1 MKTTKIL
8 WTAAVAVGLASMGWT
23 AETETDSTNAP
34 AAVEPPAQEAAKPD
48 VPPAPAEPEAAAVA
62 PLPEGAMRMNFRG
75 APLNLVL
82 DYLSDAAGF
91 IINKETE
98 VRGTVDVWSKEP
110 VSKEEAVQ
118 LLNSVL
124 KKNGYAVT
132 RNGRILTIISLETAK
147 TADLEVVTGSDP
159 EVVDRSDEVVTQII
173 PVRYAS
179 ATQLM
184 NNLQVLLPTSAN
196 LSVNESANSLI
207 LVASLKRTF
216 AACSALSP
224 PLTLRLPA

>member
-1 MKTTKIL
+1 MKTIKIL
-8 WTAAVAVGLASMGWT
+8 WILALAFGLASVGWT
-23 AETETDSTNAP
+23 EESPANGTNAP
-34 AAVEPPAQEAAKPD
+34 AAAEPPAQDAPQAD
-48 VPPAPAEPEAAAVA
+48 APPATAEPEAASVE
-62 PLPEGAMRMNFRG
+62 PLPDGALRMNFRG

-110 VSKEEAVQ
+110 VSKEESVQ

-132 RNGRILTIISLETAK
+132 RNGRILTIVSLDSAK

-159 EVVDRSDEVVTQII
+159 EGVERSDEVVTQII

-179 ATQLM
+179 ATQLIE
-184 NNLQVLLPTSAN
+184 P
-196 LSVNESANSLI
+196 
-207 LVASLKRTF
+207 
-216 AACSALSP
+216 
-224 PLTLRLPA
+224 